1 MACAFAGLAVLLTD
15 TSSNISTDLLSTP
28 IEESDLLSSSIVG
41 ALIAFVV
48 LRKEDTGD
56 LHKTLYDDS
65 IGNDAR
71 ELIIHAEGHEDV
83 VIQRDDKIWNVI
95 KPSTFVADKE
105 KVRQLFTLLSENAE
119 SSYDIKDKDLASY
132 GLDKDNL
139 SVSFNG
145 VKMIFGKFNEVTQ
158 QRFILKGERMY
169 LVSETVSGLMKMGEE
184 GFKQKEKPKLI
195 HTIESGVPAP
205 K

>member
-1 MACAFAGLAVLLTD
+1 MASSKTKRLLLNFVLLAV
-15 TSSNISTDLLSTP
+15 
-28 IEESDLLSSSIVG
+28 VG

-56 LHKTLYDDS
+56 LYKTLYDDS
-65 IGNDAR
+65 IGNDAK
-71 ELIIHAEGHEDV
+71 ELIVHSEGQPDV
-83 VIQRDDKIWNVI
+83 VIQRDGKVWKVI
-95 KPSTFVADKE
+95 KPSSFVADKE

-158 QRFILKGERMY
+158 QRFILKGGRMY
-169 LVSETVSGLMKMGEE
+169 LISETVSGLMMMGEE
-184 GFKQKEKPKLI
+184 GFKQQKKPKLI
-195 HTIESGVPAP
+195 HSIESGAPAS

>member
-1 MACAFAGLAVLLTD
+1 MASSNTKRLLLNLILLAV
-15 TSSNISTDLLSTP
+15 
-28 IEESDLLSSSIVG
+28 VG
-41 ALIAFVV
+41 VLIAFVV

-56 LHKTLYDDS
+56 LHTTLYDDS

-95 KPSTFVADKE
+95 KPSSFVADKE

-119 SSYDIKDKDLASY
+119 SSYDIKGKDLASY

-145 VKMIFGKFNEVTQ
+145 VKMIFGKFNEVTH
-158 QRFILKGERMY
+158 QRFILKGDRMY
-169 LVSETVSGLMKMGEE
+169 LISETVSGLMMMGEE
-184 GFKQKEKPKLI
+184 GFKPQEKPKLI
-195 HTIESGVPAP
+195 HTIESGAPAS

>member
-1 MACAFAGLAVLLTD
+1 MSSSNTKRLLLNLVLLTV
-15 TSSNISTDLLSTP
+15 
-28 IEESDLLSSSIVG
+28 VG
-41 ALIAFVV
+41 VLIAFVI

-56 LHKTLYDDS
+56 LYKTLYDDS

-71 ELIIHAEGHEDV
+71 ELIIHSEGQEDV
-83 VIQRDDKIWNVI
+83 VIQRDDKIWNVV
-95 KPSTFVADKE
+95 KPSSFVADKE

-119 SSYDIKDKDLASY
+119 SSYDIKDKNLANY

-139 SVSFNG
+139 SISFNG

-158 QRFILKGERMY
+158 QRFILKGDRMY
-169 LVSETVSGLMKMGEE
+169 LISETVSGLMMMGED
-184 GFKQKEKPKLI
+184 GFKPQEKPKLI
-195 HTIESGVPAP
+195 HRIESGAPAS